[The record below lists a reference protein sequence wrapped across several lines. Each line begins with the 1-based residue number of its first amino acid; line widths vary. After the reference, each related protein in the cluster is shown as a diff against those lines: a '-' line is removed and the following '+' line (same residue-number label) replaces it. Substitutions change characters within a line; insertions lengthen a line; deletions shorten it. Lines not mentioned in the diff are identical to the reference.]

1 MQRNYTD
8 GIKGD
13 VIYFTGTEVEHTP
26 AYNMKTLFVV
36 GLQDINDIIELA
48 NANNCTHIFV
58 GANQSFDPTES
69 MLKNN
74 ISLFDAVQPWDNMII
89 GLLKR
94 DFLVT
99 LDFDVRFVE
108 VALEMSCS
116 EFDNFIPQ
124 ISVKIPYIELFNY
137 NAMLKIDDK
146 GFKASNPGVWCHSIH
161 SLMDRSVFTNWK
173 QYEKDESL

>member
-8 GIKGD
+8 GIKD
-13 VIYFTGTEVEHTP
+13 DIIYFTGIEVEHTP

-36 GLQDINDIIELA
+36 DMQSINDIIGLA
-48 NANNCTHIFV
+48 NANDCTHIFV

-74 ISLFDAVQPWDNMII
+74 ISLFDAVQLWDDMII
-89 GLLKR
+89 ALLKR

-108 VALEMSCS
+108 VVLEMSCA
-116 EFDNFIPQ
+116 EYNNFIPQ
-124 ISVKIPYIELFNY
+124 ISVKIPYIKLFNY

-146 GFKASNPGVWCHSIH
+146 GFNASNPGVWCHSIH
-161 SLMDRSVFTNWK
+161 SLMDRSTFTDWM
-173 QYEKDESL
+173 QYNKDLPL